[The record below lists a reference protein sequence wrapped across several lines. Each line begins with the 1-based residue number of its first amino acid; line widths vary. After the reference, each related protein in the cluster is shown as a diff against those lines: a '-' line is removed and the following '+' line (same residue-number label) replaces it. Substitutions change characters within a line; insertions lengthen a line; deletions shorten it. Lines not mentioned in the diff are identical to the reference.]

1 MKTLETQI
9 QTPQEITPEKIAEIE
24 ANINKEWDNVYTK
37 EELVTKIEMGYIFGQ
52 YAQSEHYTKDF
63 IKGLVDEV
71 DLEKNPLPEP
81 EPVIEEPII
90 EDENVITE
98 EPTIP

>member
-1 MKTLETQI
+1 MKQLETVSQAVI
-9 QTPQEITPEKIAEIE
+9 EITAEKIAEIK
-24 ANINKEWDNVYTK
+24 ANINLEWDNVYTK

-52 YAQSEHYTKDF
+52 YAQSEHYSKEF
-63 IKGLVDEV
+63 ISGLVDEV

-81 EPVIEEPII
+81 EPVIEET
-90 EDENVITE
+90 DVIPE